1 VVGKW
6 GQRSWRSSLFVQD
19 DIKVTPN
26 LTLNVG
32 LRWEYMQPLYEVAD
46 RQVNINTFT
55 GALLYPGKNGNS
67 RALYNGYWKQF
78 MPRFGFAYTPPM
90 FHGKFVIRGGYAYMS
105 YMEGTGA
112 NLRITLNP
120 PYFVETNV
128 TYNPTTGAGTI
139 TKGFTDVATANV
151 TLDSPRPA
159 GTITPT
165 LQGRAWDLNLRPQTT
180 QQINLSGEY
189 QFNNSTSLMAG
200 YVGQRGRHLVAPHEA
215 NNPFPGVGPFATWT
229 NQETRRPL
237 YNILPN
243 LGNVALTEASSTMD
257 YNSLQATG
265 RRRLSQGLDFIASY
279 TWGNTLTDNLGYYGG
294 GSTAGEGAYWQNAR
308 CRTCNRGPA
317 FFDVRH
323 NVTIG
328 GLYAIPVGKGHTANF
343 GGNKV
348 MDLLLGGWS
357 VNYFVSARTGFP
369 ITVLN
374 GANRTGQAVRGNVRP
389 NYYRPMPA
397 SLPRTIFNWF
407 GVPST
412 TAGYFCAIGVDDG
425 KCSYGQPADGAFG
438 SAGIGTE
445 RAPGYFSMDA
455 SIGKKFNITEKS
467 YLDFRAEF
475 FNALNHVSWSPP
487 GRTITDPANFGVI
500 TSQVQDPR
508 AIQFGLKY
516 IF

>member
-1 VVGKW
+1 
-6 GQRSWRSSLFVQD
+6 
-19 DIKVTPN
+19 
-26 LTLNVG
+26 
-32 LRWEYMQPLYEVAD
+32 MQPLYEVAD

-328 GLYAIPVGKGHTANF
+328 GLYAIPVGKGTYCELRWKQ
-343 GGNKV
+343 GNGSAPGRMERQLFCIRPHGVPDHGLERSESHGSSGSRKRSSQ
-348 MDLLLGGWS
+348 LLPADAR
-357 VNYFVSARTGFP
+357 VSA
-369 ITVLN
+369 
-374 GANRTGQAVRGNVRP
+374 ANH
-389 NYYRPMPA
+389 
-397 SLPRTIFNWF
+397 F
-407 GVPST
+407 
-412 TAGYFCAIGVDDG
+412 
-425 KCSYGQPADGAFG
+425 
-438 SAGIGTE
+438 
-445 RAPGYFSMDA
+445 
-455 SIGKKFNITEKS
+455 
-467 YLDFRAEF
+467 
-475 FNALNHVSWSPP
+475 
-487 GRTITDPANFGVI
+487 
-500 TSQVQDPR
+500 
-508 AIQFGLKY
+508 
-516 IF
+516 

>member
-1 VVGKW
+1 
-6 GQRSWRSSLFVQD
+6 
-19 DIKVTPN
+19 
-26 LTLNVG
+26 
-32 LRWEYMQPLYEVAD
+32 
-46 RQVNINTFT
+46 
-55 GALLYPGKNGNS
+55 
-67 RALYNGYWKQF
+67 
-78 MPRFGFAYTPPM
+78 
-90 FHGKFVIRGGYAYMS
+90 
-105 YMEGTGA
+105 
-112 NLRITLNP
+112 
-120 PYFVETNV
+120 
-128 TYNPTTGAGTI
+128 
-139 TKGFTDVATANV
+139 
-151 TLDSPRPA
+151 
-159 GTITPT
+159 
-165 LQGRAWDLNLRPQTT
+165 LRPQTT

-343 GGNKV
+343 GGNKA
-348 MDLLLGGWS
+348 MDLILGGWS

-425 KCSYGQPADGAFG
+425 KCSYGQPADGSFG